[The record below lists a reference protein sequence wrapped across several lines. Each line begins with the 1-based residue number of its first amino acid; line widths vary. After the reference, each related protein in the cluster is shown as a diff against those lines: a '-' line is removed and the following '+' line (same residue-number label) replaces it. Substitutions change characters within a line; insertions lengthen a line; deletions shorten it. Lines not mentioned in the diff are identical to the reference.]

1 MSDYTYQQ
9 GFGNEFASEAVPGAL
24 PAGRNSPQR
33 APLGLYA
40 EQLSGTAFT
49 QPRAVNRRT
58 WVYRIMPSA
67 AHPRFARIGNGTL
80 RGTPFDEIE
89 PDPNRLRWD
98 PLPMPATDT
107 DFIDGL
113 YTVGGNGDLRTRNGM
128 AVHQYAANQS
138 MNSRYF
144 VDADGELLFV
154 PEAGPVTLHTE
165 LGSLAVAPGE
175 IAVVPR
181 GIRFRVELPA
191 GPVGDGAAGGDGG
204 ATGTDIS
211 VGAGPGITG
220 GSQDTDG
227 NGVAEGTGAD
237 GGA

>member
-1 MSDYTYQQ
+1 MIVGVRTKRGGRPMADDEFHYSS
-9 GFGNEFASEAVPGAL
+9 GFGNEFVTEAVPGAL

-67 AHPRFARIGNGTL
+67 AHPKFARIGNGTL

-98 PLPMPATDT
+98 PFPLPAGDA

-113 YTVGGNGDLRTRNGM
+113 YTVAGNGDIRTRNGM
-128 AVHQYAANQS
+128 AVHLYAANRS
-138 MNSRYF
+138 MTDRYF
-144 VDADGELLFV
+144 TDADGELLFV
-154 PEAGPVTLHTE
+154 PEHGTVTLHTE
-165 LGSLAVAPGE
+165 LGPLAVAPGE
-175 IAVVPR
+175 IAVIPR
-181 GIRFRVELPA
+181 GIRFRVELPDGGK
-191 GPVGDGAAGGDGG
+191 GPVRGYL
-204 ATGTDIS
+204 
-211 VGAGPGITG
+211 
-220 GSQDTDG
+220 
-227 NGVAEGTGAD
+227 
-237 GGA
+237 